1 MKETVFKRSAGF
13 LPLVRSIRRMMIW
26 WKEKVCKLVYKIF
39 HSAIASRIRRS
50 LTLPKGFFWF
60 LLILTSCSTVKTI
73 PVETIK
79 EITQLD
85 TLYLSNVQY
94 DSIYIDRFA
103 QVQKVQGVQEVPIDD
118 ALGKRMV
125 RVDTLIKELT
135 KYEYKYK
142 LLRDTIYRTK
152 IEVQRDS
159 IPYEVRV
166 VETKEVRYVPPWCK
180 WLAAVG
186 ALALLLLVL
195 MILRKVKVI

>member
-1 MKETVFKRSAGF
+1 MSSRR
-13 LPLVRSIRRMMIW
+13 RSINKYSHKATYW
-26 WKEKVCKLVYKIF
+26 SALSLGCLFWIF
-39 HSAIASRIRRS
+39 VS
-50 LTLPKGFFWF
+50 G
-60 LLILTSCSTVKTI
+60 CSTTKYVPIESIHEVTKT
-73 PVETIK
+73 
-79 EITQLD
+79 D
-85 TLYLSNVQY
+85 TLYINNVQY

-166 VETKEVRYVPPWCK
+166 VETKEVRYVPPWIK

-186 ALALLLLVL
+186 AIALLLLVL